1 MRSGQYSV
9 FILNRRGV
17 GKLTKQGGIL
27 YYLVYN
33 VFCDNMRQVTVV
45 NDTLSP
51 GFVQKL
57 QQQKMDNFRS
67 QNFYNSDHQ

>member
-9 FILNRRGV
+9 FILNRPGV
-17 GKLTKQGGIL
+17 GKQGGIL

-51 GFVQKL
+51 GFLQKL